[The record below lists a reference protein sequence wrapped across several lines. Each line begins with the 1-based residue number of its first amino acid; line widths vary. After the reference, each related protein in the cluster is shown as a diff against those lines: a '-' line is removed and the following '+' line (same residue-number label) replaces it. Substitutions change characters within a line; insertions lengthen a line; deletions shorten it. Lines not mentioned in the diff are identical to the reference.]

1 MEVEGVA
8 EEEEEEEEEE
18 VVVVA
23 IMGESEGFCYQW
35 RFPQQKFRIMVKSHI
50 IVSVAN
56 VV

>member
-8 EEEEEEEEEE
+8 EEEEEEEEE